1 MERVINVMGDIGS
14 DITSKMFIEQ
24 LQAYG
29 YSLPI
34 TVNINSNGGSLVD
47 AFSIYDYLQTP
58 SGKNYKFEA
67 NIVGMAASA
76 ATVIA
81 LACNAKIGENSG
93 FLIHD
98 AYYPEYDPNTG
109 ELVILETMNA
119 RLASIYNVHTGLEIN
134 RVRALMKAETFM
146 DADGAL
152 ELGFV
157 KGINTQVRIAAK
169 AVDQI
174 AEWKLLIED
183 RTFTD
188 YPESASNNARKAL
201 DWIEEYGRDIV
212 DAGTEVGLARARQ
225 LANKEPISDDT
236 VKRMASFNRHK
247 QNSEVAPEF
256 KDEPWKDKGY
266 VAWLMWGGTSGVNWA
281 IEKSNTI
288 TNFINLFKNADMDL
302 VKLIKNTIQGIKEIK
317 GSLIDGEL
325 EDGTKIRIESFGETI
340 AIGDLVAVMT
350 EGDGEVPAPDG
361 EHTLSN
367 GTTVIVTEGGKITE
381 IKEKQVEAMNPKTDG
396 MEAAFIM
403 LAEELKA
410 IRDELT
416 TIKAAQGAPAPVAA
430 AAPVARKV
438 APTVAAKAPAADPAL
453 DKTQKVN
460 DGWNVLAKFAQK
472 YGEQKHNLK
481 FN

>member
-146 DADGAL
+146 DADGAM

-169 AVDQI
+169 AIDQI
-174 AEWKLLIED
+174 AEWRLLIEN

-188 YPESASNNARKAL
+188 YPESASNNAQKAL
-201 DWIEEYGRDIV
+201 DWIEEYGRDVV

-225 LANKEPISDDT
+225 LANKEPISEDT

-247 QNSEVAPEF
+247 QNSEVAPEL

-288 TNFINLFKNADMDL
+288 TNFINLFKNVKTEDMN
-302 VKLIKNTIQGIKEIK
+302 LIKMITNTIQGVKEIK
-317 GSLIDGEL
+317 GKLIDGEL
-325 EDGTKIRIESFGETI
+325 EDGTKVRIESFGETI

-350 EGDGEVPAPDG
+350 TDGEVPAPDG
-361 EHTLSN
+361 EHILSD
-367 GTTVIVTEGGKITE
+367 GKTVIVTEGGKITE
-381 IKEKQVEAMNPKTDG
+381 LKELEVEAMKANPNE

-403 LAEELKA
+403 LAEQ
-410 IRDELT
+410 
-416 TIKAAQGAPAPVAA
+416 IKALTDEVAAIKAQGAPAPVAA
-430 AAPVARKV
+430 APVARRV
-438 APTVAAKAPAADPAL
+438 AQTIAAKAPAADPSL
-453 DKTQKVN
+453 DKTVKVQSGIEVVSN
-460 DGWNVLAKFAQK
+460 HFRSVMAKK
-472 YGEQKHNLK
+472 NIKIN
-481 FN
+481 

>member
-119 RLASIYNVHTGLEIN
+119 RLASLYCLHTGLEVN

-146 DADGAL
+146 DADGAM

-256 KDEPWKDKGY
+256 KDEPWKDRGY

-288 TNFINLFKNADMDL
+288 TNFINLFKNADMSL
-302 VKLIKNTIQGIKEIK
+302 FTRLKNTIQGIQSK
-317 GSLIDGEL
+317 LIDGEL

-340 AIGDLVAVMT
+340 AIGDLVAVLT
-350 EGDGEVPAPDG
+350 EDGEVPAPDG
-361 EHTLSN
+361 EHILSD
-367 GTTVIVTEGGKITE
+367 GKTVVVTEGGKITE
-381 IKEKQVEAMNPKTDG
+381 LKELEVEAMKDETPE
-396 MEAAFIM
+396 MENVLTMF
-403 LAEELKA
+403 AEELKA
-410 IRDELT
+410 IREELA
-416 TIKAAQGAPAPVAA
+416 TIKAQGAPAPVAA
-430 AAPVARKV
+430 AAPVARRV
-438 APTVAAKAPAADPAL
+438 AQTIAAKAPAADAGL
-453 DKTQKVN
+453 DKTVKVQSGIDVVSN
-460 DGWNVLAKFAQK
+460 HFRSVMAKK
-472 YGEQKHNLK
+472 NIKIN
-481 FN
+481 

>member
-1 MERVINVMGDIGS
+1 MGDIGS

-119 RLASIYNVHTGLEIN
+119 RLASLYCLHTGLDVN

-146 DADGAL
+146 DADGAM

-256 KDEPWKDKGY
+256 KDEPWKDRGY

-288 TNFINLFKNADMDL
+288 TNFINLFKNADMSL
-302 VKLIKNTIQGIKEIK
+302 FTKLKNTIQGIQSK
-317 GSLIDGEL
+317 LIDGEL

-340 AIGDLVAVMT
+340 AIGDLVAVLT
-350 EGDGEVPAPDG
+350 ENGEVPAPDG
-361 EHTLSN
+361 EHILSD
-367 GTTVIVTEGGKITE
+367 GKTVVVTEGGKITE
-381 IKEKQVEAMNPKTDG
+381 LKEMEVEAMKDTTPE
-396 MEAAFIM
+396 MENVLTMF
-403 LAEELKA
+403 AEELKA
-410 IRDELT
+410 IREELA
-416 TIKAAQGAPAPVAA
+416 TIKAQGAPAPQAA

-438 APTVAAKAPAADPAL
+438 AQTIAAKAPAADPAL

-472 YGEQKHNLK
+472 HGEQKHNLK

>member
-119 RLASIYNVHTGLEIN
+119 RLASLYCLHTGLEVN

-146 DADGAL
+146 DADGAM

-247 QNSEVAPEF
+247 QNSEVAPEY
-256 KDEPWKDKGY
+256 KDEPWKDRGY

-288 TNFINLFKNADMDL
+288 TNFINLFKNADMSL
-302 VKLIKNTIQGIKEIK
+302 FTKLKNTIQGIQSK
-317 GSLIDGEL
+317 LIDGEL

-340 AIGDLVAVMT
+340 AIGDLVAVLT
-350 EGDGEVPAPDG
+350 ENGEVPAPDG
-361 EHTLSN
+361 EHILSD
-367 GTTVIVTEGGKITE
+367 GKTVVVTEGGKITE
-381 IKEKQVEAMNPKTDG
+381 LKELEVEAMKDEAPE
-396 MEAAFIM
+396 MENVLIM
-403 LAEELKA
+403 LANEIKA
-410 IRDELT
+410 LRDEVA
-416 TIKAAQGAPAPVAA
+416 TIKAQGAPAPQAA
-430 AAPVARKV
+430 AAPVARAV
-438 APTVAAKAPAADPAL
+438 ARTITAKAPAADAGL
-453 DKTQKVN
+453 DKTVKVQSGIDVVSN
-460 DGWNVLAKFAQK
+460 HFRSVMAKK
-472 YGEQKHNLK
+472 NIKIN
-481 FN
+481 

>member
-1 MERVINVMGDIGS
+1 MGDIGS

-119 RLASIYNVHTGLEIN
+119 RLASLYCLHTGLDVN

-146 DADGAL
+146 DAEGAM

-169 AVDQI
+169 AFDQI

-256 KDEPWKDKGY
+256 KDEPWKDRGY
-266 VAWLMWGGTSGVNWA
+266 VAWLMWGGTSGINWA

-288 TNFINLFKNADMDL
+288 TNFINLFKNADMSL
-302 VKLIKNTIQGIKEIK
+302 FTRLKNTIQGIQSK
-317 GSLIDGEL
+317 LIDGEL

-340 AIGDLVAVMT
+340 AIGDLVAVLT
-350 EGDGEVPAPDG
+350 EDGEVPAPDG
-361 EHTLSN
+361 EHLLSD
-367 GTTVIVTEGGKITE
+367 GKTVVVTEGGKITE
-381 IKEKQVEAMNPKTDG
+381 LKELEVEAMKDTMPE
-396 MEAAFIM
+396 MENVLTMF
-403 LAEELKA
+403 AEELKA
-410 IRDELT
+410 IREELA
-416 TIKAAQGAPAPVAA
+416 TIKAQGAPAPQAA

-438 APTVAAKAPAADPAL
+438 AQTIAAKAPAADPSL
-453 DKTQKVN
+453 DKTVKVQSGIDVVSN
-460 DGWNVLAKFAQK
+460 HFRSVMAKK
-472 YGEQKHNLK
+472 NIKIN
-481 FN
+481 

>member
-119 RLASIYNVHTGLEIN
+119 RLASLYCLHTGMEVN

-146 DADGAL
+146 DADGAM

-201 DWIEEYGRDIV
+201 DWIEEYGRDVV

-247 QNSEVAPEF
+247 QNSEVAPEY
-256 KDEPWKDKGY
+256 KDEPWKDRGY

-288 TNFINLFKNADMDL
+288 TNFINLFKNADMSL
-302 VKLIKNTIQGIKEIK
+302 FTKLKNTIQGIQSK
-317 GSLIDGEL
+317 LIDGEL

-340 AIGDLVAVMT
+340 AIGDLVAVLT
-350 EGDGEVPAPDG
+350 ENGEVPAPDG
-361 EHTLSN
+361 EHILSD
-367 GTTVIVTEGGKITE
+367 GKTVVVTEGGKITE
-381 IKEKQVEAMNPKTDG
+381 LKELEVEAMKDTTPE
-396 MEAAFIM
+396 MENVLTMF
-403 LAEELKA
+403 AEELKA
-410 IRDELT
+410 IREELA
-416 TIKAAQGAPAPVAA
+416 TIKAQGAPAPVAA
-430 AAPVARKV
+430 AAPVARRV
-438 APTVAAKAPAADPAL
+438 AQTIAAKAPAADAGL
-453 DKTQKVN
+453 DKTVKVQSGIDVVSN
-460 DGWNVLAKFAQK
+460 HFRSVMAKK
-472 YGEQKHNLK
+472 NIKIN
-481 FN
+481 

>member
-1 MERVINVMGDIGS
+1 MERVINVMGDIGT

-146 DADGAL
+146 DADGAM

-169 AVDQI
+169 AIDQI
-174 AEWKLLIED
+174 AEWRLLIEN

-188 YPESASNNARKAL
+188 YPESASNNAQKAL
-201 DWIEEYGRDIV
+201 DWIEEYGRDVV

-225 LANKEPISDDT
+225 LANKEPISEDT

-247 QNSEVAPEF
+247 QNSEVALEF

-288 TNFINLFKNADMDL
+288 TNFINLFKNADMSL
-302 VKLIKNTIQGIKEIK
+302 FTKLKNTIQGIQSK
-317 GSLIDGEL
+317 LIDGEL

-340 AIGDLVAVMT
+340 AKGDLVAVLT
-350 EGDGEVPAPDG
+350 EDGEVPAPNG
-361 EHTLSN
+361 EHLLSD
-367 GTTVIVTEGGKITE
+367 GVTVVVTEGGKITE
-381 IKEKQVEAMNPKTDG
+381 LKELEVEAMKPKTDE

-403 LAEELKA
+403 LAEQ
-410 IRDELT
+410 
-416 TIKAAQGAPAPVAA
+416 IKALVDEVAAIKAQGAPAPVAA
-430 AAPVARKV
+430 AAPVARAV
-438 APTVAAKAPAADPAL
+438 ARTITAKAPAADPSL
-453 DKTQKVN
+453 DKTVKVQSGIDVVSN
-460 DGWNVLAKFAQK
+460 HFRSVMAKK
-472 YGEQKHNLK
+472 NIKIN
-481 FN
+481 

>member
-119 RLASIYNVHTGLEIN
+119 RLASLYCLHTGLDVN

-146 DADGAL
+146 DADGAM

-256 KDEPWKDKGY
+256 KDEPWKDRGY

-288 TNFINLFKNADMDL
+288 TNFINLFKNADMSL
-302 VKLIKNTIQGIKEIK
+302 FTKLKNTIQGIQSK
-317 GSLIDGEL
+317 LIDGEL

-340 AIGDLVAVMT
+340 AIGDLVAVLT
-350 EGDGEVPAPDG
+350 ENGEVPAPDG
-361 EHTLSN
+361 EHILSD
-367 GTTVIVTEGGKITE
+367 GKTVVVTEGGKITE
-381 IKEKQVEAMNPKTDG
+381 LKEMEVEAMKDTTPE
-396 MEAAFIM
+396 MENVLTMF
-403 LAEELKA
+403 AEELKA
-410 IRDELT
+410 IREELA
-416 TIKAAQGAPAPVAA
+416 TIKAQGAPAPQAA

-438 APTVAAKAPAADPAL
+438 AQTIAAKAPAADPAL

-472 YGEQKHNLK
+472 HGEQKHNLK

>member
-1 MERVINVMGDIGS
+1 
-14 DITSKMFIEQ
+14 MFIEQ

-119 RLASIYNVHTGLEIN
+119 RLASLYCLHTGLDVN

-146 DADGAL
+146 DADGAM

-247 QNSEVAPEF
+247 QNSEVSPEY
-256 KDEPWKDKGY
+256 KDEPWKDRGY

-288 TNFINLFKNADMDL
+288 TNFINLFKNADMSL
-302 VKLIKNTIQGIKEIK
+302 FTKLKNTIQGIQSK
-317 GSLIDGEL
+317 LIDGEL

-340 AIGDLVAVMT
+340 AIGDLVAVLT
-350 EGDGEVPAPDG
+350 EDGEVPAPNG
-361 EHTLSN
+361 EHLLSD
-367 GTTVIVTEGGKITE
+367 GKTVVVTEGGKITE
-381 IKEKQVEAMNPKTDG
+381 LKELEVEAMKDTMPE
-396 MEAAFIM
+396 MENVLTMF
-403 LAEELKA
+403 AEELKA
-410 IRDELT
+410 IREELA
-416 TIKAAQGAPAPVAA
+416 TIKAQGAPAPQAA
-430 AAPVARKV
+430 AAPVSRKV
-438 APTVAAKAPAADPAL
+438 AQTIAAKAPAADPSL
-453 DKTQKVN
+453 DKTTKTTGVDVVSN
-460 DGWNVLAKFAQK
+460 HFRSHMASKNITI
-472 YGEQKHNLK
+472 N
-481 FN
+481 

>member
-146 DADGAL
+146 DAEGAM

-174 AEWKLLIED
+174 AEWRLLIED

-212 DAGTEVGLARARQ
+212 EAGTEVGLARARQ

-247 QNSEVAPEF
+247 QNSEVATEF

-288 TNFINLFKNADMDL
+288 TNFINLFKNADMSL
-302 VKLIKNTIQGIKEIK
+302 FTKLKNTIQGIQSK
-317 GSLIDGEL
+317 LIDGEL

-340 AIGDLVAVMT
+340 AIGDLVAVLT
-350 EGDGEVPAPDG
+350 EDGEVPAPDG
-361 EHTLSN
+361 EHLLSD
-367 GTTVIVTEGGKITE
+367 GVTVVVTEGGKITE
-381 IKEKQVEAMNPKTDG
+381 LKELEVEAMKPKTDE

-403 LAEELKA
+403 LAEQ
-410 IRDELT
+410 
-416 TIKAAQGAPAPVAA
+416 IKALVDEVAAIKAQGAPAPVAA
-430 AAPVARKV
+430 AAPVARRV
-438 APTVAAKAPAADPAL
+438 AQTIAAKAPAADPSL
-453 DKTQKVN
+453 DKTVKVQSGIDVVSN
-460 DGWNVLAKFAQK
+460 HFRSVMAKK
-472 YGEQKHNLK
+472 NIKIN
-481 FN
+481 